1 MNIGMMWFDDA
12 KNKTLHAKIREAA
25 QYFRRKFEKIP
36 EVVLVNPKE
45 LESDKG
51 FALDVF
57 NEFVILVRPWKSV
70 LPSHLWIGVE
80 DLSQLPKSE
89 SEPTP

>member
-1 MNIGMMWFDDA
+1 MNLGMLWWDDA

-36 EVVLVNPKE
+36 EVVLVNPKD

-57 NEFVILVRPWKSV
+57 NEFFIVVRPWRSV
-70 LPSHLWIGVE
+70 LPNHLWIGFE
-80 DLSQLPKSE
+80 EMPTGPKPE
-89 SEPTP
+89 SEPAK